1 LKRDIQNIQL
11 ESEKLQYIKD
21 YLINALKPQKI
32 SLFGSRA
39 ELKVQ
44 DESDVDLLVILNA
57 SIDRGAQFKLSSKL
71 TKKIGLY
78 IQLIFM
84 NQVTYEETK
93 DIIGGIAHPATKYG
107 VLIYEN
113 RNFKVGHC

>member
-1 LKRDIQNIQL
+1 MKREIQNIQL
-11 ESEKLQYIKD
+11 ESEKLQSIKD

-32 SLFGSRA
+32 ILFGSRA
-39 ELKVQ
+39 ELKAQ
-44 DESDVDLLVILNA
+44 DESDVDLLVILNTP
-57 SIDRGAQFKLSSKL
+57 IDRRTQYNLSSQL

-84 NQVTYEETK
+84 NQITYEETR

-113 RNFKVGHC
+113 P